1 VKCGV
6 VVFPGSNCDHD
17 VFHVLREVVGQETE
31 LLWHRSTDLLGCD
44 LVVLPGGFSYGDY
57 LRAGAMAAQ
66 SPIMDAVRAHA
77 RAGGLVLGICN
88 GFQILLESKLLP
100 GAMRRNRG
108 LRFLC
113 QDVILRVERTDLPFT
128 RNYREGQLLRLPIA
142 HAEGC
147 YTDSETALDAL
158 EAAGR
163 VVFRYVDERG
173 ELAAE
178 ANPNGSSR
186 AIAGITNEDGN
197 VLGMMPHPERC
208 AEEILGNRDGLA
220 LFAALIESTLVA
232 FEPRPASEPTRSDDA
247 VTGDRSR
254 AATLNRDDRGI
265 GWIEPSPVLA
275 APAGG
280 RR

>member
-1 VKCGV
+1 M
-6 VVFPGSNCDHD
+6 
-17 VFHVLREVVGQETE
+17 
-31 LLWHRSTDLLGCD
+31 
-44 LVVLPGGFSYGDY
+44 VLPGGFSYGDY
-57 LRAGAMAAQ
+57 LRAGAMASL

-88 GFQILLESKLLP
+88 GFQILLESGLLP

-113 QDVILRVERTDLPFT
+113 QDVHLRVERTDLPFT
-128 RNYREGQLLRLPIA
+128 RHYREGEIVRMPIA

-147 YTDSETALDAL
+147 YTDSDAALDAL

-173 ELAAE
+173 ELSTAG
-178 ANPNGSSR
+178 NVNGSSR
-186 AIAGITNEDGN
+186 SIAGVTNEDGN

-220 LFAALIESTLVA
+220 MFASLV
-232 FEPRPASEPTRSDDA
+232 EASVEMMA
-247 VTGDRSR
+247 
-254 AATLNRDDRGI
+254 
-265 GWIEPSPVLA
+265 PSSEA
-275 APAGG
+275 

>member
-17 VFHVLREVVGQETE
+17 VYHALKHVVGQETE
-31 LLWHRSTDLLGCD
+31 FLWHRSTDLVGCD
-44 LVVLPGGFSYGDY
+44 LVVLPGGFAYGDY
-57 LRAGAMAAQ
+57 LRAGAMAAL
-66 SPIMDAVRAHA
+66 SPVMDAVRAHA

-88 GFQILLESKLLP
+88 GFQILLEAGMLP

-113 QDVILRVERTDLPFT
+113 QDVLLRVERADLAYT
-128 RNYREGQLLRLPIA
+128 HRYAQGQIVRAPIA

-147 YTDSETALDAL
+147 YTDSPTALDAL

-163 VVFRYVDERG
+163 VVFRYVDQRG
-173 ELAAE
+173 ERTEA

-186 AIAGITNEDGN
+186 SIAGICNEEGN

-208 AEEILGNRDGLA
+208 AEEILGNADGAA
-220 LFAALIESTLVA
+220 LFAGLV
-232 FEPRPASEPTRSDDA
+232 E
-247 VTGDRSR
+247 
-254 AATLNRDDRGI
+254 AAA
-265 GWIEPSPVLA
+265 A
-275 APAGG
+275 APPAPA
-280 RR
+280 RVRA